1 MINVTHVPL
10 LQPVVIFLLFFSTW
24 QTYFILFQ
32 HKFRK
37 WDTLNGENHKAR
49 FGMSV
54 ASIGNINLDGGS
66 NEVPGGFQGGSSVPI
81 DTVQFSANANPLEL
95 VLINELQ
102 SSVMQTSNETAFLFD
117 RRHFFFI
124 KTNSSPVKLSS
135 CCRCSRDSK
144 PSQVCRVWV
153 ISWPGRVVPFLISDG

>member
-1 MINVTHVPL
+1 MLLKLSMLVVAPPGPSMINVTHVPL
-10 LQPVVIFLLFFSTW
+10 LQPELIFLLFFSTW

-81 DTVQFSANANPLEL
+81 DSAVQCQSNPLEL

-117 RRHFFFI
+117 RRHFCVFCLY
-124 KTNSSPVKLSS
+124 KK
-135 CCRCSRDSK
+135 K
-144 PSQVCRVWV
+144 
-153 ISWPGRVVPFLISDG
+153 FLAS